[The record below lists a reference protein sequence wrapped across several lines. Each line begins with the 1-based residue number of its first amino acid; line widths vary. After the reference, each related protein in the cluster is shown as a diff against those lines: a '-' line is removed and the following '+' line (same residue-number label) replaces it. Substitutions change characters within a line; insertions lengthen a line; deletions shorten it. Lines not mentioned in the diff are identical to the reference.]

1 MIMAAR
7 KTAAQKAAEA
17 AEREAETTYP
27 DHSAAEAAV
36 ARVEEAAGAEPGKIA
51 DENLTDVTDEKGK
64 RLTVQQL
71 KNKLRNEAE
80 RETLDNHRP
89 EVIERTAEKYKA
101 HNLEYVRRLTD
112 QEKAQKD
119 IEEKLDLYPELEA
132 YIASRIAKHGEA
144 QVKSE
149 IREAVPGGPLQTF
162 REANHE
168 AGPVTYTRNEEGWPL
183 RDVEAREGE

>member
-1 MIMAAR
+1 MAAR

-112 QEKAQKD
+112 EEKAAKQ
-119 IEEKLDLYPELEA
+119 IEELYEKFPHLRPA
-132 YIASRIAKHGEA
+132 ASA
-144 QVKSE
+144 QVQ
-149 IREAVPGGPLQTF
+149 AVPGGPLQTF

>member
-1 MIMAAR
+1 MAAR

-17 AEREAETTYP
+17 AEREAETSYP
-27 DHSAAEAAV
+27 NTE
-36 ARVEEAAGAEPGKIA
+36 AEPA
-51 DENLTDVTDEKGK
+51 EQDENLTDVTDEKGK

-89 EVIERTAEKYKA
+89 EVIERTAAKYKA

-112 QEKAQKD
+112 EEKAAKQ
-119 IEEKLDLYPELEA
+119 IEELYEKFPHLRPA
-132 YIASRIAKHGEA
+132 APA
-144 QVKSE
+144 QVQ
-149 IREAVPGGPLQTF
+149 AVPGGPLQTF

-168 AGPVTYTRNEEGWPL
+168 GGPVTYTRNEEGWPL